1 MEAAQFDETL
11 ASPGMKE
18 RLEALLGLVP
28 AGMFLKLAVVSA
40 IALVGTMIA
49 IPFILVRLPED
60 YFDVRVPRTWM
71 NNQHPF
77 IRALGQIV
85 KNVAGIVFLLAGVSM
100 LVLPGQGLLTI
111 LIGVSLLDFPGKRR
125 LEARIIGQRMMFNAV
140 NSLRAKFGKP
150 AFVLAPK
157 P

>member
-1 MEAAQFDETL
+1 MEPAQLDDTL
-11 ASPGMKE
+11 ASPGIKE
-18 RLEALLGLVP
+18 RIEALLALLP
-28 AGMFLKLAVVSA
+28 AGMLVKLAVVSA
-40 IALVGTMIA
+40 IALVGSMIA

-71 NNQHPF
+71 KGRNPLL
-77 IRALGQIV
+77 RTAGQIV
-85 KNVAGIVFLLAGVSM
+85 KNVAGIGFLLAGFSM

-140 NSLRAKFGKP
+140 NALRAKFGKP

-157 P
+157 L